1 MHAINAANKQTQ
13 RSNKQFNQKLSENM
27 TIRMV
32 YTLNKPLAD
41 EYTTQAHCTANL
53 YHKQIKQ
60 SNATTHVRAN
70 PHPLDVL
77 TPCLHAWT
85 KETIIWPNVLLFMET
100 SWPLWK
106 RKPNLMIMKAYAILA
121 MFVFILTY
129 VAFSLGKKLG
139 AGGFG
144 QVLNEDTIKS
154 NPRARIR
161 LKLWSMHSQTRCL
174 LEIGFLT
181 RGQWQ

>member
-1 MHAINAANKQTQ
+1 MPEAEVLWQELYRCGFITINNISWLVLREFFDHTMHAINAANKQTQ
-13 RSNKQFNQKLSENM
+13 RSNKQCNQKLSENM

-60 SNATTHVRAN
+60 SNATTHVRSN

-77 TPCLHAWT
+77 TPCLHSWT
-85 KETIIWPNVLLFMET
+85 KETIIWPNVLFVMET

-106 RKPNLMIMKAYAILA
+106 RKNATWWKWKH
-121 MFVFILTY
+121 FQC
-129 VAFSLGKKLG
+129 LG
-139 AGGFG
+139 
-144 QVLNEDTIKS
+144 
-154 NPRARIR
+154 
-161 LKLWSMHSQTRCL
+161 CL
-174 LEIGFLT
+174 DSF
-181 RGQWQ
+181 

>member
-13 RSNKQFNQKLSENM
+13 RSNKQCNQKLSENM

-53 YHKQIKQ
+53 YHKQSKQ
-60 SNATTHVRAN
+60 SNATTHVRSN

-85 KETIIWPNVLLFMET
+85 NETIIWANVLFVMET

-106 RKPNLMIMKAYAILA
+106 RKKCNMAKMKAFS
-121 MFVFILTY
+121 MFGMFGFILTDA
-129 VAFSLGKKLG
+129 AFSLGKKLG

-144 QVLNEDTIKS
+144 QVLNEITIKS
-154 NPRARIR
+154 NPREY
-161 LKLWSMHSQTRCL
+161 KD
-174 LEIGFLT
+174 
-181 RGQWQ
+181 